1 MQCSIEYQSFVY
13 IGFLYRYI
21 LVRINYTFTRM
32 NYENFVRLYVYI
44 VYITKTNTSSNIVVL
59 VLPVAAQNN
68 VLGSRK

>member
-1 MQCSIEYQSFVY
+1 MQCSIEYQSIVY
-13 IGFLYRYI
+13 IGFLNRYI

-59 VLPVAAQNN
+59 VLPVATQNN